1 MQTKH
6 SEQDKSLARN
16 RLDQIHAE
24 PFNKDEVYNL
34 LYNYKAN
41 RASIVLIL
49 ETIEEDSDM
58 LLYPSG
64 VDLTKDKVSQDPS
77 DMIETFLRRARS
89 ARTYQVE
96 TLKLLRDCV
105 RILDKLM
112 YCVTKLPSHERL
124 AVMETTINGKS
135 AGEVG
140 DEHGLSARTVKRHK
154 HAGVERV
161 YNMINKPLKK

>member
-6 SEQDKSLARN
+6 TEQNKSLARN
-16 RLDQIHAE
+16 RLNQIHAE

-64 VDLTKDKVSQDPS
+64 TDLTQERVQRTQDPS

-96 TLKLLRDCV
+96 TLKHLRDCL

-112 YCVTKLPSHERL
+112 NCVAQLPSNQRL
-124 AVMETTINGKS
+124 AVMETTVNGKTL
-135 AGEVG
+135 AEVA
-140 DEHGLSARTVKRHK
+140 DEYSMSEGTVKRHK
-154 HAGVERV
+154 QDGVENV
-161 YNMINKPLKK
+161 FNMINKNS